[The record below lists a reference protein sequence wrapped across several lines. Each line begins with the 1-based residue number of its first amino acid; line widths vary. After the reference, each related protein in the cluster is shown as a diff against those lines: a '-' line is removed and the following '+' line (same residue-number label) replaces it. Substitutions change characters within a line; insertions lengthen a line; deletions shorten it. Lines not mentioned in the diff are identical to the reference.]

1 MTQQADVHER
11 VTEEAAAR
19 IGDLV
24 YISLQPTSTWSEE
37 VTLLARTN
45 SGNLIW
51 HRQQVAERPTGAVL
65 SRAPWTIKDGS
76 GTW

>member
-11 VTEEAAAR
+11 VTEKAAAR
-19 IGDLV
+19 IGGLV

-51 HRQQVAERPTGAVL
+51 HRQQAAERPAGAVL
-65 SRAPWTIKDGS
+65 SRAPWTIKGGS